1 MSKTIKLPRETSN
14 KDELNKIN
22 ALVNKYLC
30 NFIAKKFFS
39 PFYNQDG
46 QEISQNEYSKGCG
59 ITSSTLSKIKE
70 LDGYNI
76 PLTTVY
82 SICRFENCSLQD
94 FFSEFEKEYGTN
106 IRP

>member
-1 MSKTIKLPRETSN
+1 MSRNKSN
-14 KDELNKIN
+14 KDELKEIN

-39 PFYNQDG
+39 PFTDING
-46 QEISQNEYSKGCG
+46 NEISQNLYSESCG
-59 ITSSTLSKIKE
+59 IASSTLSKIKDS
-70 LDGYNI
+70 DGYNI
-76 PLTTVY
+76 PMTTIY
-82 SICRFENCSLQD
+82 SICRYENHSLEH

>member
-1 MSKTIKLPRETSN
+1 MPRSSSN
-14 KDELNKIN
+14 KDDLKKLN

-39 PFYNQDG
+39 PYCDEDG
-46 QEISQNEYSKGCG
+46 VETSQNEYSENCG
-59 ITSSTLSKIKE
+59 VASSTLTKLKSP
-70 LDGYNI
+70 DGYNI
-76 PLTTVY
+76 PMTTVY
-82 SICRFENCSLQD
+82 SICRFEKYSLED